1 MSAKGIEELLAN
13 GVLAKEVIESEPGTG
28 IRTLLYYE
36 RIDVFLRERMSSS
49 DLAIE
54 MMGHHMSIASSLV
67 AHEVKGCYDIEVTL
81 AGLTTHNEFYS
92 GLAWTM
98 LKNGISMK
106 MHIVLC
112 DDDIHNQYNQHNSLK
127 IQLSMIL
134 AIGVTFTIANADC
147 IEHIEI
153 ANEILDIANEVRL
166 DLSREGY
173 VDMCAIQ
180 QSLSSLSGEQANK
193 LLPDSIMKKS
203 NKVFNY
209 SLIN

>member
-13 GVLAKEVIESEPGTG
+13 GVLAKDVIGSEPGAG

-36 RIDVFLRERMSSS
+36 RIDALLEAGMMSS
-49 DLAIE
+49 DLSIE

-67 AHEVKGCYDIEVTL
+67 AHEVKGSYDIEVTL
-81 AGLTTHNEFYS
+81 AGLTTHDEFYS

-112 DDDIHNQYNQHNSLK
+112 DDDIHNQYRHDSLK

-166 DLSREGY
+166 DLSNEGY
-173 VDMCAIQ
+173 VDICAIQ
-180 QSLSSLSGEQANK
+180 QSLSSLSEEQAK
-193 LLPDSIMKKS
+193 ELLPASIIEKS
-203 NKVFNY
+203 NKVFSF
-209 SLIN
+209 SLVN